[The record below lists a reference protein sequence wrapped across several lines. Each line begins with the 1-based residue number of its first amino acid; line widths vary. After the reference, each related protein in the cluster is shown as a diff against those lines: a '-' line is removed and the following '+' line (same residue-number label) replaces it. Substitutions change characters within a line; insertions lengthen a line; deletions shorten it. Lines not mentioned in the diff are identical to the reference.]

1 MTPAGDAHGS
11 MRPRRDASSRLA
23 RLLDRAVVFA
33 RLGRLLELVGRVL
46 VAVAVAVLAIAI
58 ACSLG
63 LRLPFPAGPIAVA
76 AAIAIAARQGTRT
89 WTWPDRL
96 ATAMALEKA
105 HPRIGERIS
114 RAVGFIGMP
123 SKTAGPPTDLPM
135 VDLVAE
141 AVEEAATAVESLAV
155 DRSGKRHAIR
165 GPLLPLR
172 WPAAGLAAGVAIAVA
187 VLAVPER
194 LVPQLA
200 EAFFLPRPARPIVGP
215 VETEPPTAL
224 PKAATAAAVRLAEA
238 AATEERL
245 AVVLLARFAR
255 LPGGSREEL
264 TRREQDWLDE
274 TAAVQAAIADDIGR
288 DLGTVVAAVA
298 RTDPR
303 IADELAGGGLVRER
317 VAALEQAA
325 ERIRGNQLAAASG
338 LIASQVRPILSA
350 LGTYGVVPSGKT
362 GPAFDR
368 AELVRR
374 RILAAIE
381 ADGDRVAAVAAEAGT
396 IPKGNALD
404 LAPAD
409 GAGRGPTPS
418 TLGTA
423 AIETA
428 AIDRTASQAAGTK
441 GTGGGPAG
449 DAGSTAGTAG
459 STGGTAGEPASVAA
473 TDPGGRLPAWVR
485 AREERPV
492 ETLAGDDF
500 AAPPRY
506 RAAVDDYYRR
516 LWAVESPAGPAP
528 LERRQREQEAAP

>member
-1 MTPAGDAHGS
+1 MTLAGDAHGS

-23 RLLDRAVVFA
+23 RLLDRAVFVAQF
-33 RLGRLLELVGRVL
+33 GRLLELVARIL
-46 VAVAVAVLAIAI
+46 VAVAVAVLAITV

-63 LRLPFPAGPIAVA
+63 LRLPFPTGPIMVA
-76 AAIAIAARQGTRT
+76 AAIGIAVWLGTRK
-89 WTWPDRL
+89 WNWPDRL
-96 ATAMALEKA
+96 ATAMALERA

-114 RAVGFIGMP
+114 RAVGFIGRP
-123 SKTAGPPTDLPM
+123 SETAGPPTDLPM
-135 VDLVAE
+135 EDLVAE
-141 AVEEAATAVESLAV
+141 AVEEAATAIEALAG
-155 DRSGKRHAIR
+155 DRSGKRHAIH
-165 GPLLPLR
+165 GPLLPVR
-172 WPAAGLAAGVAIAVA
+172 WPAAGLAAGVAVVVA
-187 VLAVPER
+187 ILAVPGR

-200 EAFFLPRPARPIVGP
+200 EAFFPPRPARPIARP
-215 VETEPPTAL
+215 VETDPPMAL
-224 PKAATAAAVRLAEA
+224 PKAATTAAARLAEA
-238 AATEERL
+238 AAAEERL
-245 AVVLLARFAR
+245 AVALLARFAR
-255 LPGGSREEL
+255 LPGGAREEL

-338 LIASQVRPILSA
+338 LITKQVRPILLA
-350 LGTYGVVPSGKT
+350 LAECGVVPSGKT

-374 RILAAIE
+374 RILSAIAADE
-381 ADGDRVAAVAAEAGT
+381 DRLPATMTESGRTPTGT
-396 IPKGNALD
+396 SGD

-409 GAGRGPTPS
+409 GAERGPAPS
-418 TLGTA
+418 MLGT
-423 AIETA
+423 T
-428 AIDRTASQAAGTK
+428 AIDRVATQAAGTT
-441 GTGGGPAG
+441 GTGRGTAG
-449 DAGSTAGTAG
+449 DADSTAGSIAGSAGSTAGTAG
-459 STGGTAGEPASVAA
+459 GPASVAA
-473 TDPGGRLPAWVR
+473 TDPEGRLPAWVR

-500 AAPPRY
+500 SAPPRY

-516 LWAVESPAGPAP
+516 LWAVESPVGAAP
-528 LERRQREQEAAP
+528 PERQQREQETAP